1 MRCFARAISDIN
13 GMDDLRTTLTTFS
26 PDDRKDFGRF
36 IQRQRKKT
44 KGRLDARLYEL
55 LLHAR
60 AYSTE
65 ELLQHLYP
73 TEPNPV
79 AYYALRKR
87 LMRHLT
93 DFLLLRQRQQ
103 DATAAAPVRGQLTLA
118 QYLFEAGVPRL
129 AWTTLRKAEKLARQ
143 NEQYELLNTVY
154 NLQIANADTIPAGEE
169 LADIIRRR
177 NLNKKAADE
186 EERASIANSL
196 IRQRLREARTRG
208 RGGEAFDVI
217 MQDVLREYE
226 LQEAFARR
234 PSLLYRLMSIARSAM
249 LVRRDFASFA
259 PFIIR
264 CYHLMEKRHGF
275 ASAHRYYQLGLLY
288 MIAHALYRTRRFA
301 ESVAYLEQLRCAL
314 YTGPRSHYTDY
325 LPKYTFLLAANYA
338 FLRRNDESISLLESL
353 LRGSEVVL
361 SSRDQLTARLGLSF
375 HYFAGSQFHKT
386 NQILISIGRSDHW
399 CEQQMGLEWVLN
411 KNLGEMLTQLE
422 MGNADLALNRLR
434 AIERMV
440 RERFADGG
448 GYRYVLSFL
457 SLVREIIDDP
467 AMATQPAFAERVGQ
481 IPAFLPLEREDLQ
494 ALSFYCWL
502 RARMTGKTYYEVL
515 LELAGAAPVLQAL

>member
-1 MRCFARAISDIN
+1 
-13 GMDDLRTTLTTFS
+13 MDDLRTTLATFS
-26 PDDRKDFGRF
+26 PDDRKDFARF

-55 LLHAR
+55 LLHQR
-60 AYSTE
+60 VYSTE
-65 ELLQHLYP
+65 ELIRHLYP
-73 TEPNPV
+73 EEPNPV

-118 QYLFEAGVPRL
+118 QYLFDVGVPRL

-154 NLQIANADTIPAGEE
+154 NLQITNADTAPAGEE

-208 RGGEAFDVI
+208 RGGEAFDTI
-217 MQDVLREYE
+217 MQEVLREYE

-234 PSLLYRLMSIARSAM
+234 PSLLYRLLSIARSAM
-249 LVRRDFASFA
+249 LVRRDFVSFV
-259 PFIIR
+259 PFVVR
-264 CYHLMEKRHGF
+264 CYNLMEKRHGF
-275 ASAHRYYQLGLLY
+275 APAHRYYQLGLLY

-314 YTGPRSHYTDY
+314 YSGSRSHYTDF

-338 FLRRNDESISLLESL
+338 FLRRNAESIQLVESL
-353 LRGSEVVL
+353 LCNAEVVL
-361 SSRDQLTARLGLSF
+361 SSRDQLTAKLGLSF
-375 HYFAGSQFHKT
+375 HYFAESQFHKT

-399 CEQQMGLEWVLN
+399 CEQQMGLEWVFN

-440 RERFADGG
+440 RERCPDGNT
-448 GYRYVLSFL
+448 YHYVLTFL
-457 SLVREIIDDP
+457 ALVREIIDDP
-467 AMATQPAFAERVGQ
+467 AAANQPTFAERLGKM
-481 IPAFLPLEREDLQ
+481 PTFLPLEREDLQ

-502 RARMTGKTYYEVL
+502 RARMLRKPYYDVL
-515 LELAGAAPVLQAL
+515 LELADTAPVLQAL